1 VLKGGDCMENI
12 VKDLNELID
21 IKHIIDAYESF
32 KENKFK
38 IPYSEIFLNSAIE
51 NSVKDILE
59 KEEGFFIK
67 NSEIDQENKNSNC
80 EPIDVGDLFLLME
93 TFEKLGFKLD
103 YLFSRDNKELFL
115 KAIKAEDVE
124 KYHNDS
130 LE

>member
-1 VLKGGDCMENI
+1 MENI
-12 VKDLNELID
+12 IKDLNELID

-32 KENKFK
+32 KKTKFK
-38 IPYSEIFLNSAIE
+38 IPYSEIFLNTTIE

-115 KAIKAEDVE
+115 KAIKTEDVE
-124 KYHNDS
+124 KYHDDS